1 MKNKSI
7 YIRVSDVTKNDI
19 VKTAEYY
26 KLSVSNYLTLLHIT
40 TQDKDSNTNKAI
52 EDFKNNNNKK
62 EQ

>member
-26 KLSVSNYLTLLHIT
+26 TLSVSNYLTLLHIT
-40 TQDKDSNTNKAI
+40 TQDKDSKTNKAI
-52 EDFKNNNNKK
+52 EDFKNNNKK

>member
-40 TQDKDSNTNKAI
+40 TQDKDSKTNKAI
-52 EDFKNNNNKK
+52 EDFKNNNKK

>member
-40 TQDKDSNTNKAI
+40 TQDKDNKTNKAI
-52 EDFKNNNNKK
+52 EDFKNNNKK